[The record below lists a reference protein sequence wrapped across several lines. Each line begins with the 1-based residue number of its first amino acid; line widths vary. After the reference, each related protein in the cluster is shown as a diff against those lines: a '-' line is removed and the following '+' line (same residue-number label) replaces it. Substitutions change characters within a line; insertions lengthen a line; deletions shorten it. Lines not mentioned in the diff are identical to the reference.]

1 MANNNLKIKFY
12 YDHVLGQVY
21 DEGHAPFHKDIT
33 KDVVGK
39 FIDPLN
45 ISKDAKIL
53 DLGSGPGYFLDEMK
67 SRGYTDI
74 TGLGLSDAD
83 LSICTN
89 NGHQVRKSDMNFLD
103 DRDESV
109 DLLFCRHSLEHSPFP
124 YITLL
129 EYSRVLK
136 HNGNLYVEV
145 PAPDCELEHEGNRNH
160 YSIMG
165 RKMWLSLLQR
175 TGFDVEWFEYG
186 FPVNFSD
193 SRGDAEENYYIFV
206 CTKKRS
212 VDVK

>member
-21 DEGHAPFHKDIT
+21 NEGHAPFHKDIT
-33 KDVVGK
+33 KDVVDK

-109 DLLFCRHSLEHSPFP
+109 DLLFC
-124 YITLL
+124 I
-129 EYSRVLK
+129 
-136 HNGNLYVEV
+136 
-145 PAPDCELEHEGNRNH
+145 
-160 YSIMG
+160 
-165 RKMWLSLLQR
+165 
-175 TGFDVEWFEYG
+175 
-186 FPVNFSD
+186 
-193 SRGDAEENYYIFV
+193 
-206 CTKKRS
+206 
-212 VDVK
+212 